1 MIQQG
6 VDPSEIMKKHGVMG
20 KQIIEVEK
28 VVQIE
33 DKEKMR
39 EFEQK
44 LQKEKEDIKKYAEEE
59 KRRIIQE
66 KNLKEEEKQQL
77 LE

>member
-1 MIQQG
+1 MIQSG

-59 KRRIIQE
+59 KKRII
-66 KNLKEEEKQQL
+66 
-77 LE
+77 